1 MTPSKLLKL
10 NIKYYRY
17 LIATLSLSI
26 IAGLYLMQNYS
37 VKINN
42 TYEILIVEDIN
53 TKYLVDRVYERKEG
67 LNNKYYQF
75 LKNYTV
81 SEFVN
86 STFNKGG
93 NLEISAKG
101 DYTISISFKIRD
113 ENKIDDFENNL
124 SKFLKVIEK
133 TINNQITKNFQFR
146 IGKSAIDVE
155 ADSQLYFNKTSK
167 QKGNNPITIFF
178 VTIMIGII
186 IMNFIIILENPPK
199 K

>member
-1 MTPSKLLKL
+1 MSKET
-10 NIKYYRY
+10 IK
-17 LIATLSLSI
+17 
-26 IAGLYLMQNYS
+26 
-37 VKINN
+37 
-42 TYEILIVEDIN
+42 
-53 TKYLVDRVYERKEG
+53 
-67 LNNKYYQF
+67 NNKYYQF

-186 IMNFIIILENPPK
+186 IMNFIKCIHVCH
-199 K
+199 